1 MRNEIVVG
9 LNDSPSSKLALKWAA
24 QHAKSTAAVL
34 RAVHVFSGELED
46 TYRQAITAVFEA
58 VSPRSELGPG
68 IPERVR
74 RRGSRAAVEG
84 RAASRSRHP

>member
-1 MRNEIVVG
+1 MRDKIVVG

-24 QHAKSTAAVL
+24 QEAKSTDAVL

-58 VSPRSELGPG
+58 VSPRPNWVLEFLGG
-68 IPERVR
+68 YAGEVLVR
-74 RRGSRAAVEG
+74 QSKDAQLWWSA
-84 RAASRSRHP
+84 P